1 MQPSRKPRF
10 FTKRDLEK
18 LPALRRLGD
27 EHRFA
32 MRVVAEVLP
41 FRVNDYVMDQLI
53 DWSRVPE
60 DPIFQLT
67 FPQPGMLES
76 RHFERIATLL
86 RRGRPAA
93 ELRAT
98 ADAIRLELEPHPAGQ
113 MSANVPTMDHE
124 LVPGVQ
130 HKYRET
136 CLVFP
141 AKGQTCHAY
150 CSFCFRW
157 PQFVGMSDLKFAT
170 DEAHRFAQYIAS
182 HKELSDVLFTGG
194 DPMVM
199 SAENLR
205 AYIEPLLRPE
215 FEHIRTIRIGSKSLS
230 YWPYRYTQDE
240 DADAV
245 LRLFER
251 VVESGKHLA
260 FMAHLNHWAEL
271 STPVVREAIARIRG
285 TGAEIR
291 AQAPVIRYVNDD
303 AEVWARL
310 WQTEVELG
318 VVPYYM
324 FVERNTGAQH
334 YFALP
339 LVRALEIYRGAIQRV
354 SGLARTARGPSMS
367 ATPGKVAVEGVAT
380 VGGEEVFVLS
390 FLQGRRPD
398 WVKRPFFAKFNP
410 DATWLDQLEP
420 AFGEERFFFEEDL
433 DRLLRAR
440 ARKLRLVTPS
450 PPGTRAG

>member
-10 FTKRDLEK
+10 FGKRDLEK
-18 LPALRRLGD
+18 LPALRALSAD
-27 EHRFA
+27 QRFA

-41 FRVNDYVMDQLI
+41 FRVNDYVMEALI
-53 DWSRVPE
+53 DWSRVPH

-67 FPQPGMLES
+67 FPQPGMLTPQ
-76 RHFERIATLL
+76 HFDRMAALL
-86 RRGRPAA
+86 RRKVSAA
-93 ELRAT
+93 ELRQA

-113 MSANVPTMDHE
+113 MSANVPTMDSE
-124 LVPGVQ
+124 PVPGVQ

-157 PQFVGMSDLKFAT
+157 PQFVGMSGLKFAT
-170 DEAHRFAQYIAS
+170 DEAQRFARYIAA
-182 HKELSDVLFTGG
+182 HQDLTDVLLTGG

-199 SAENLR
+199 SAKNLR
-205 AYIEPLLRPE
+205 TYIEPLLGPE

-230 YWPYRYTQDE
+230 YWPFRYTQDE
-240 DADAV
+240 DADEV

-251 VVESGKHLA
+251 VVKAGKHLA
-260 FMAHLNHWAEL
+260 FMAHLNHGAEL
-271 STPVVREAIARIRG
+271 STPVVREAITRIRS
-285 TGAEIR
+285 TGVEIR
-291 AQAPVIRYVNDD
+291 AQAPLIRHVNDD
-303 AEVWARL
+303 ADVWARL

-318 VVPYYM
+318 IVPYYM

-334 YFALP
+334 YFSVP
-339 LVRALEIYRGAIQRV
+339 LVRALEIYRGAIQKV

-367 ATPGKVAVEGVAT
+367 ANPGKVCIDGIAT
-380 VGGEEVFVLS
+380 INGEEVFVLS

-398 WVKRPFFAKFNP
+398 WVKRPFFARFNP
-410 DATWLDQLEP
+410 EATWLDQLEP

-433 DRLLRAR
+433 ERLLRAR
-440 ARKLRLVTPS
+440 ARKLRVLS
-450 PPGTRAG
+450 SEPGTRAG

>member
-1 MQPSRKPRF
+1 MRSSRKPRY
-10 FTKRDLEK
+10 FTKRDLET
-18 LPALRRLGD
+18 LPALRTLDDDHRL
-27 EHRFA
+27 A
-32 MRVVAEVLP
+32 MRAVAEVLP
-41 FRVNDYVMDQLI
+41 FRVNDYVMEELI
-53 DWSRVPE
+53 DWSRVPA

-67 FPQPGMLES
+67 FPQPDMLAP
-76 RHFERIATLL
+76 HHLERMVSLL
-86 RRGRPAA
+86 RRRRPAT
-93 ELRAT
+93 ELGAA

-157 PQFVGMSDLKFAT
+157 PQFVGMSGLKFAT
-170 DEAHRFAQYIAS
+170 DEAHRFARYIAA
-182 HKELSDVLFTGG
+182 HKDLTDVLFTGG

-199 SAENLR
+199 SAANLR
-205 AYIEPLLRPE
+205 AYIEPLLGPE

-230 YWPYRYTQDE
+230 YWPFRYTEGE
-240 DADAV
+240 DADEV

-251 VVESGKHLA
+251 VVKSGKHLA

-271 STPVVREAIARIRG
+271 STPAAREAVRRVRG

-291 AQAPVIRYVNDD
+291 AQAPIIRHVNDD

-318 VVPYYM
+318 IVPYYT
-324 FVERNTGAQH
+324 FVERNTGAQR
-334 YFALP
+334 YFAVP
-339 LVRALEIYRGAIQRV
+339 LARALEIYRDAIQRV

-367 ATPGKVAVEGVAT
+367 ATPGKVCIDGVAT
-380 VGGEEVFVLS
+380 IGGEEVFVLS

-398 WVKRPFFAKFNP
+398 WVKRPFFARFNAE
-410 DATWLDQLEP
+410 ATWLDQLEP

-433 DRLLRAR
+433 ERLLRAR
-440 ARKLRLVTPS
+440 ARKLRVVSST
-450 PPGTRAG
+450 PPGSRAG